1 MKGTAANPQPT
12 DGGVVLTL
20 FLCVAAIT
28 YAMFSAIKLFVGA
41 KYPKERNERRL
52 VRLLSGSANLGNG
65 IVHALLIAVL
75 YANRNSS
82 INFYVK
88 ELEEG
93 YAGTRARS
101 AQHANASFWNC
112 AVLLK
117 FLTTCACR
125 PDLPDDNQYQHRPL
139 LAPRWWPS
147 PILVLERLRR
157 IRRFSDSHGLASLHR
172 GGPLDVALCD
182 HLHLAEHICHG
193 AHCRHQLYHVVGA
206 QRSQVKE

>member
-1 MKGTAANPQPT
+1 MKQNALHGACVSRVFLPSFLKEGCNTIRSMKGTATSPQPT

-52 VRLLSGSANLGNG
+52 VRLLSGSANVGNG

-75 YANRNSS
+75 YANRDSS

-101 AQHANASFWNC
+101 AQHANGLLLYPVAEIFSQL
-112 AVLLK
+112 VL
-117 FLTTCACR
+117 AR
-125 PDLPDDNQYQHRPL
+125 LPHRPFL
-139 LAPRWWPS
+139 
-147 PILVLERLRR
+147 RLQ
-157 IRRFSDSHGLASLHR
+157 A
-172 GGPLDVALCD
+172 
-182 HLHLAEHICHG
+182 
-193 AHCRHQLYHVVGA
+193 
-206 QRSQVKE
+206 RSS

>member
-28 YAMFSAIKLFVGA
+28 YAMLSAIKLFVGA

-112 AVLLK
+112 ADKEMV
-117 FLTTCACR
+117 
-125 PDLPDDNQYQHRPL
+125 
-139 LAPRWWPS
+139 
-147 PILVLERLRR
+147 RR
-157 IRRFSDSHGLASLHR
+157 
-172 GGPLDVALCD
+172 
-182 HLHLAEHICHG
+182 
-193 AHCRHQLYHVVGA
+193 
-206 QRSQVKE
+206 

>member
-1 MKGTAANPQPT
+1 MELRSAGCAAVFARVFFQRERIKYYVCEAKPLHGVSAREQRRGAREGVYKQGGCRPNAKRVERDTIMKGTAASPQPT

-52 VRLLSGSANLGNG
+52 VRLLSGSANFGNG

-101 AQHANASFWNC
+101 AQHANG
-112 AVLLK
+112 LL
-117 FLTTCACR
+117 FELCGVTE
-125 PDLPDDNQYQHRPL
+125 
-139 LAPRWWPS
+139 
-147 PILVLERLRR
+147 I
-157 IRRFSDSHGLASLHR
+157 SHN
-172 GGPLDVALCD
+172 LC
-182 HLHLAEHICHG
+182 LQA
-193 AHCRHQLYHVVGA
+193 
-206 QRSQVKE
+206 RSS